1 MFPPMRSRRA
11 NRREP
16 ASVLVVERQAPR
28 LRRRRIGRRLFVL
41 AVGLVLGLSAFGYFY
56 LEAEQDLD
64 AWLAG
69 RLGQSEP
76 TIFYAAPRR
85 IRVGQRLSREHV
97 LGHLSRAG
105 YTESSKTEDLRRGR
119 YRNGREGVD
128 VWPGV
133 LAAERFPRLRIV
145 FSRDGRTIQRLVDL
159 ETGRD
164 LESADLEPEPI
175 GSVARSVGTPTDS
188 RRGLRLEVEYRQL
201 PRHLVHAIV
210 AVEDK
215 RFFEHTGVDYL
226 GILRALWRD
235 LRAGEV
241 VQGGSTITQQLVKNI
256 LVGSERTLWR
266 KVREAFLA
274 LALERRL
281 SKEEIFTRY
290 VNVIYLGRRGGL
302 SVYGVGAA
310 AREYFDKDVSHLT
323 LPEAA
328 FLAGI
333 IHRPG
338 SYITATP
345 RPEVLERGL
354 RRRNLV
360 LDLMAEQGFITRA
373 EAEAAKRAPLGLRF
387 RAGRPG
393 TEVSAPYFL
402 DYVQEQL
409 AELFPTSD
417 LGQLGYRIYTT
428 IDMDL
433 QRAATTAL
441 TEGLERLDRELAR
454 RRERTPPGTVQGA
467 LVALHARTGAILT
480 MVGGRNYVESQFN
493 RATDARRQPGSA
505 IKPFV
510 YAAALESGEHEG
522 RPLTLADL
530 YMDEPRTFEGGYA
543 PKNFGD
549 TYLLRPVTVREALA
563 RSLNVVTVQI
573 AQETGYETVAR
584 MIERCGLPRPPAHAA
599 TALGASEVT
608 PLELAAAYT
617 VFPSG
622 GQRAVPFAMA
632 RIITA
637 EGRLLQETAPRQIE
651 ALPATVAYLVT
662 SALQSVIAEPYGT
675 GHAASA
681 LGLPAI
687 AGKTGTSQRSDAWFV
702 GFTPQLVAVV
712 WVGFDDNRPLPLAA
726 SRAALPIW
734 IAFMRQVAAVRP
746 DLTTGSFTPPEGIVE
761 HVVDPETGLR
771 ATDHCPQKR
780 VELFL
785 QGREITALCTLHP
798 GQPVEEVPEVPPENP
813 PLPVPPPDES
823 APVPETPSAP
833 KTRPLRTRLPLPDR

>member
-1 MFPPMRSRRA
+1 M
-11 NRREP
+11 
-16 ASVLVVERQAPR
+16 
-28 LRRRRIGRRLFVL
+28 
-41 AVGLVLGLSAFGYFY
+41 GLICGLLAFGYLY
-56 LEAEQDLD
+56 VRAEQDLD

-85 IRVGQRLSREHV
+85 IRVGQRLSREQV
-97 LGHLSRAG
+97 LQHLSRAG
-105 YTESSKTEDLRRGR
+105 YTESSKTEDPRRSR
-119 YRNGREGVD
+119 YRNGRQGLE
-128 VWPGV
+128 VWPGRF
-133 LAAERFPRLRIV
+133 AGDRFPRLRIV
-145 FSRDGRTIQRLVDL
+145 FSRDGRAIQRIVDL

-164 LESADLEPEPI
+164 LESAELEPEPI
-175 GSVARSVGTPTDS
+175 GSIARSVGTTADPG
-188 RRGLRLEVEYRQL
+188 RGLRLEVEYKQL

-215 RFFEHTGVDYL
+215 RFFEHTGVDYW
-226 GILRALWRD
+226 GIVRALWHD

-256 LVGSERTLWR
+256 LVGSERTLER

-302 SVYGVGAA
+302 SIYGVGAA
-310 AREYFDKDVSHLT
+310 AREYFDKDVSQVT

-345 RPEVLERGL
+345 RPEVVERAL
-354 RRRNLV
+354 RRRNFV
-360 LDLMAEQGFITRA
+360 LDRMVEQGFITSA
-373 EAEAAKRAPLGLRF
+373 EAEAAKRAPLGVRF

-409 AELFPTSD
+409 AELYPTSD
-417 LGQLGYRIYTT
+417 LGQLGYRVYTT

-454 RRERTPPGTVQGA
+454 RRERIPPGTVQGA
-467 LVALHARTGAILT
+467 LVALHARTGEILA

-493 RATDARRQPGSA
+493 RVTDARRQPGSA

-522 RPLTLADL
+522 RPLTLADV

-563 RSLNVVTVQI
+563 RSLNVITVQI
-573 AQETGYETVAR
+573 AQETGYGTVAR
-584 MIERCGLPRPPAHAA
+584 VIERCGLPRPPAQAA

-608 PLELAAAYT
+608 PLDLAAAYT
-617 VFPSG
+617 VFPG
-622 GQRAVPFAMA
+622 GGSRVVPFALA
-632 RIITA
+632 RIVTA
-637 EGRLLQETAPRQIE
+637 EGHLLQETAPRRLD

-681 LGLPAI
+681 LGLSAI

-702 GFTPQLVAVV
+702 GFTPQLVALV

-734 IAFMRQVAAVRP
+734 IAFMQQVAARRP
-746 DLTTGSFTPPEGIVE
+746 DLTSGSFTPPEGIVE
-761 HVVDPETGLR
+761 HVVDPQTGLR
-771 ATDHCPQKR
+771 ATDQCPEKR
-780 VELFL
+780 VELFV
-785 QGREITALCTLHP
+785 QGREVTALCTLHP
-798 GQPVEEVPEVPPENP
+798 GHPVEEVPEVPLEN
-813 PLPVPPPDES
+813 LPPPIPPVEDS
-823 APVPETPSAP
+823 APQPAP
-833 KTRPLRTRLPLPDR
+833 RTRPLRAHPPLPDH